1 MAKACNEICYVE
13 ETMKRAVER
22 FMGHLN
28 TINLHCYEN
37 TNLPVGRHYRDMPGH
52 SQSDIRFTPFE
63 KLKSKDPFVRKARES
78 EINNKF
84 DLLTFGR
91 NRYL

>member
-1 MAKACNEICYVE
+1 MDIHTSE
-13 ETMKRAVER
+13 KRNSEV
-22 FMGHLN
+22 N
-28 TINLHCYEN
+28 IKI
-37 TNLPVGRHYRDMPGH
+37 NLPVGRHYRDMPGH